1 MAATPT
7 VPAEDQ
13 ILKHL
18 LAYGRVS
25 DQQVSEA
32 RQRFPE
38 IPILKALVDC
48 GFVSAKDVADAVA
61 QVEGSSE
68 FPSKDQILE
77 ALLDLYV
84 VTRDQVEKARS
95 ENPGTHP
102 LDSLLAEGVIR
113 ERDIEMA
120 KAHLHGLQFADLE
133 DPDTTQRVR
142 EFQKLVPDAV
152 ARRHRILPLQQTDH
166 GVQVAIGD
174 PMNFEAF
181 DTVPFL
187 LKTEVEFLY
196 ANPERIES
204 LIEEIYPRQS
214 SFGAAGTEEE
224 KESGTS
230 DDDASIIKL
239 VQEFL
244 EKAQEMRASDI
255 HLEPVEEGFRVR
267 FRIDGELEL
276 FRLLPKMLQ
285 SAVIS
290 RLKIMTETMSIDE
303 KRVPQ
308 DGRIQ
313 CKVRGKDL
321 DLRVSTIPTSQGESI
336 VMRLL
341 DQSTLSITLPDLG
354 FMSDDQEYFRGLIKM
369 ADGIILVTGPTG
381 SGKTTTLY
389 ACLSEINNES
399 RKIITVEDPI
409 EYVMPGVNQVHVKAD
424 IGMTFARALRSI
436 LRQAPNVIMIGE
448 IRDIETA
455 GIAINASLTGHLV
468 LSTLHTNDAP
478 SAIAR
483 LIDIGV
489 KPFLV
494 SSAVRAVMAQ
504 RLCRKLCTCKEPATL
519 TEAEIATL
527 RLDPEQLGSAT
538 FYKPKGCERC
548 RFTGYRGRLGIFEIF
563 KVDDEMRQMI
573 NRMGDGGDR
582 SDQVSTVQLRKRAR
596 EQGMRTLRE
605 DGFQKVFAGLTTF
618 DEVLAVT
625 MGDSE

>member
-1 MAATPT
+1 MS
-7 VPAEDQ
+7 EDDEILQ
-13 ILKHL
+13 ILL
-18 LAYGRVS
+18 DQYLVSQEQVDLAA
-25 DQQVSEA
+25 ENH
-32 RQRFPE
+32 
-38 IPILKALVDC
+38 
-48 GFVSAKDVADAVA
+48 
-61 QVEGSSE
+61 
-68 FPSKDQILE
+68 PSHSKLE
-77 ALLDLYV
+77 ALL
-84 VTRDQVEKARS
+84 
-95 ENPGTHP
+95 
-102 LDSLLAEGVIR
+102 LDGVI
-113 ERDIEMA
+113 EPRDKHKA
-120 KAHLHGLQFADLE
+120 KAAKEGLSFADLTDAATVE
-133 DPDTTQRVR
+133 
-142 EFQKLVPDAV
+142 KLRSLHTEVPGEI

-166 GVQVAIGD
+166 GLQVAIGD
-174 PMNFEAF
+174 ALNFDAF
-181 DTVPFL
+181 DSVPFL
-187 LKTEVEFLY
+187 LKKEVEFLY
-196 ANPERIES
+196 ADPELVERLLAEVFPVKDS
-204 LIEEIYPRQS
+204 LLV
-214 SFGAAGTEEE
+214 AGTEEE

-255 HLEPVEEGFRVR
+255 HLEPVEDGFRVR

-285 SAVIS
+285 SAVVS

-409 EYVMPGVNQVHVKAD
+409 EYVMPGVNQVHVKSD

-448 IRDIETA
+448 IRDLETA

-527 RLDPEQLGSAT
+527 RLDPEQLAAAN
-538 FYKPKGCERC
+538 FFKPKGCERC

-582 SDQVSTVQLRKRAR
+582 SEQVSTVQLRKRAR

>member
-1 MAATPT
+1 MHTD
-7 VPAEDQ
+7 DQ
-13 ILKHL
+13 VLEVL
-18 LAYGRVS
+18 LDQFRVTK
-25 DQQVSEA
+25 QQVSEA
-32 RQRFPE
+32 REQHPGA
-38 IPILKALVDC
+38 PIIDALLETRAVQPR
-48 GFVSAKDVADAVA
+48 DVHEAVA
-61 QVEGSSE
+61 H
-68 FPSKDQILE
+68 F
-77 ALLDLYV
+77 
-84 VTRDQVEKARS
+84 
-95 ENPGTHP
+95 
-102 LDSLLAEGVIR
+102 
-113 ERDIEMA
+113 
-120 KAHLHGLQFADLE
+120 HGLSFADLDE
-133 DPDTTQRVR
+133 ADTVQRVR
-142 EFQKLVPDAV
+142 ELHGLIPGEV

-166 GVQVAIGD
+166 GLQVAIGD

-187 LKTEVEFLY
+187 LKAEVEFLY
-196 ANPERIES
+196 ADPERVDI
-204 LIEEIYPRQS
+204 LLTDIYPRQD
-214 SFGAAGTEEE
+214 GLVAAGTEEE
-224 KESGTS
+224 SEGGAGE
-230 DDDASIIKL
+230 DDAAIIKL
-239 VQEFL
+239 VQDFL

-255 HLEPVEEGFRVR
+255 HLEPLEAGFRVR
-267 FRIDGELEL
+267 FRIDGELEQYK
-276 FRLLPKMLQ
+276 LLPHTLQ
-285 SAVIS
+285 GAIIS

-313 CKVRGKDL
+313 CQVRGKAL

-354 FMSDDQEYFRGLIKM
+354 FMTDDQEYFRGLIKM

-409 EYVMPGVNQVHVKAD
+409 EYVMPGVNQVHVKSD

-448 IRDIETA
+448 IRDLETA

-504 RLCRKLCTCKEPATL
+504 RLCRKLCQCKEAGAL
-519 TEAEIATL
+519 SEAEMIAL
-527 RLDPEQLGSAT
+527 RLDPEQLADAT
-538 FYKPKGCERC
+538 IYKPKGCERC

-563 KVDDEMRQMI
+563 KIDDYMRQMI
-573 NRMGDGGDR
+573 NRMGEGGDR
-582 SDQVSTVQLRKRAR
+582 SEQVSTVQLRRRAR

-618 DEVLAVT
+618 DEVLSVT
-625 MGDSE
+625 MGDSD

>member
-1 MAATPT
+1 VHTD
-7 VPAEDQ
+7 DQ
-13 ILKHL
+13 VLEVL
-18 LAYGRVS
+18 LDQFRVS
-25 DQQVSEA
+25 SEQVDQA
-32 RQRFPE
+32 REEHPGA
-38 IPILKALVDC
+38 PILDALVET
-48 GFVSAKDVADAVA
+48 GA
-61 QVEGSSE
+61 
-68 FPSKDQILE
+68 I
-77 ALLDLYV
+77 
-84 VTRDQVEKARS
+84 TR
-95 ENPGTHP
+95 
-102 LDSLLAEGVIR
+102 
-113 ERDIEMA
+113 RDIQEA
-120 KAHLHGLQFADLE
+120 IAHFHGLTFVDLE
-133 DPDTTQRVR
+133 DPDTTTRIKTLHSHIPG
-142 EFQKLVPDAV
+142 EV
-152 ARRHRILPLQQTDH
+152 ARRHRILPIQPTDH
-166 GVQVAIGD
+166 GLQVAIGD

-187 LKTEVEFLY
+187 LKTEVDFVY
-196 ANPERIES
+196 ADPDLLDALLTEV
-204 LIEEIYPRQS
+204 YPRQAGLIAS
-214 SFGAAGTEEE
+214 GTEEE
-224 KESGTS
+224 KDAGATG
-230 DDDASIIKL
+230 DDAGIIVL
-239 VQEFL
+239 VQDFL

-276 FRLLPKMLQ
+276 YKLLPPTL
-285 SAVIS
+285 SGAVVS

-313 CKVRGKDL
+313 CQVRGKPL

-341 DQSTLSITLPDLG
+341 DQSTLSIKLPDLG
-354 FMSDDQEYFRGLIKM
+354 FMSDDQEYFRGLIKL

-409 EYVMPGVNQVHVKAD
+409 EYVMPGVNQVHVKTD
-424 IGMTFARALRSI
+424 IGMTFARALRAI

-448 IRDIETA
+448 IRDLETA

-504 RLCRKLCTCKEPATL
+504 RLCRKLCTCKEPSQL
-519 TEAEIATL
+519 TEAEMESL
-527 RLDPEQLGSAT
+527 RLDPEQLADAT

-548 RFTGYRGRLGIFEIF
+548 RFTGYRGRVGIFEIF

-573 NRMGDGGDR
+573 NRMGEGEDR
-582 SDQVSTVQLRKRAR
+582 SEQVSTVQLRKRAR

-625 MGDSE
+625 MGDSD

>member
-1 MAATPT
+1 VHT
-7 VPAEDQ
+7 EDQ
-13 ILKHL
+13 VLEILLDQFRVTKEQ
-18 LAYGRVS
+18 VS
-25 DQQVSEA
+25 DA
-32 RQRFPE
+32 REQHPGA
-38 IPILKALVDC
+38 PV
-48 GFVSAKDVADAVA
+48 
-61 QVEGSSE
+61 
-68 FPSKDQILE
+68 LE
-77 ALLDLYV
+77 ALLQDGSV
-84 VTRDQVEKARS
+84 HARDVHEA
-95 ENPGTHP
+95 
-102 LDSLLAEGVIR
+102 V
-113 ERDIEMA
+113 
-120 KAHLHGLQFADLE
+120 AHFHGLTFADLE
-133 DPDTTQRVR
+133 DSEAIQRVR
-142 EFQKLVPDAV
+142 ELQNLIPGEV
-152 ARRHRILPLQQTDH
+152 ARRHHILPLQQTDH
-166 GVQVAIGD
+166 GLQVAIGD

-181 DTVPFL
+181 DTVPVML
-187 LKTEVEFLY
+187 GNIEVEFLY
-196 ANPERIES
+196 ADPERVER
-204 LIEEIYPRQS
+204 LLADIYPRQS
-214 SFGAAGTEEE
+214 TLVAAGTEEE
-224 KESGTS
+224 KDGITG
-230 DDDASIIKL
+230 DDDAAVIQL
-239 VQEFL
+239 VQDFL
-244 EKAQEMRASDI
+244 EKSQAMRASDI
-255 HLEPVEEGFRVR
+255 HLEPVDEGFRIR

-276 FRLLPKMLQ
+276 YKMLP
-285 SAVIS
+285 STLHGAIVS

-313 CKVRGKDL
+313 CQIKGKPL

-354 FMSDDQEYFRGLIKM
+354 FMSDDQEYFRGLIKL

-409 EYVMPGVNQVHVKAD
+409 EYVMPGVNQVHVKSD

-448 IRDIETA
+448 IRDLETA

-504 RLCRKLCTCKEPATL
+504 RLCRKLCTCKEPASL
-519 TEAEIATL
+519 SEAELVSL
-527 RLDPEQLGSAT
+527 RLDPEQLADAT
-538 FYKPKGCERC
+538 IYKPKGCERC

-563 KVDDEMRQMI
+563 KIDDEMRQMI
-573 NRMGDGGDR
+573 NRMGEGEDR
-582 SDQVSTVQLRKRAR
+582 SEQVSTVQLRKRAR

-625 MGDSE
+625 MGDTD

>member
-1 MAATPT
+1 VHTD
-7 VPAEDQ
+7 DQ
-13 ILKHL
+13 VLEVL
-18 LAYGRVS
+18 LDQFRVTR
-25 DQQVSEA
+25 QQVDAARENHPGASVIEA
-32 RQRFPE
+32 LREDGAVQSR
-38 IPILKALVDC
+38 
-48 GFVSAKDVADAVA
+48 DVHEAVA
-61 QVEGSSE
+61 H
-68 FPSKDQILE
+68 F
-77 ALLDLYV
+77 
-84 VTRDQVEKARS
+84 
-95 ENPGTHP
+95 
-102 LDSLLAEGVIR
+102 
-113 ERDIEMA
+113 
-120 KAHLHGLQFADLE
+120 HGLTFADLE
-133 DPDTTQRVR
+133 EDETGRRVR
-142 EFQKLVPDAV
+142 ELRNLVPGEV
-152 ARRHRILPLQQTDH
+152 ARRHRIVPLLQTDH
-166 GVQVAIGD
+166 GLQVAIGD

-187 LKTEVEFLY
+187 LKTEVEFHY
-196 ANPERIES
+196 ADPD
-204 LIEEIYPRQS
+204 LVDALVEEMYPRQD
-214 SFGAAGTEEE
+214 GLLAAGTEEE
-224 KESGTS
+224 AGGTTT
-230 DDDASIIKL
+230 DDDATIIKL
-239 VQEFL
+239 VQDFL

-267 FRIDGELEL
+267 FRIDGELEQYKM
-276 FRLLPKMLQ
+276 LPPTLQ
-285 SAVIS
+285 SAVVS

-313 CKVRGKDL
+313 CQVRGKAL
-321 DLRVSTIPTSQGESI
+321 DLRVSTIPTSQGESV

-341 DQSTLSITLPDLG
+341 DQSTLSIKLPDLG
-354 FMSDDQEYFRGLIKM
+354 FMSDDQEYFRSLIKL

-409 EYVMPGVNQVHVKAD
+409 EYVMPGVNQVHVKTD
-424 IGMTFARALRSI
+424 IGMTFARALRAI

-448 IRDIETA
+448 IRDLETA

-504 RLCRKLCTCKEPATL
+504 RLCRKLCTCKEPASL
-519 TEAEIATL
+519 TEAEVAAL
-527 RLDPEQLGSAT
+527 RLDPEQLADAQ

-625 MGDSE
+625 MGDSD

>member
-1 MAATPT
+1 VHTDEQ
-7 VPAEDQ
+7 VLEVLLDQ
-13 ILKHL
+13 F
-18 LAYGRVS
+18 RVS
-25 DQQVSEA
+25 KEQVSAA
-32 RQRFPE
+32 RENHPGA
-38 IPILKALVDC
+38 PVLDALLED
-48 GFVSAKDVADAVA
+48 GAV
-61 QVEGSSE
+61 Q
-68 FPSKDQILE
+68 SKDIHE
-77 ALLDLYV
+77 AI
-84 VTRDQVEKARS
+84 A
-95 ENPGTHP
+95 GF
-102 LDSLLAEGVIR
+102 
-113 ERDIEMA
+113 
-120 KAHLHGLQFADLE
+120 HGLSFCDLADE
-133 DPDTTQRVR
+133 EIVARVR
-142 EFQKLVPDAV
+142 ELRATVPGEV
-152 ARRHRILPLQQTDH
+152 ARRHRILPLRQTEH
-166 GVQVAIGD
+166 GMQVLIGD

-181 DTVPFL
+181 DTVPFV

-196 ANPERIES
+196 ADPDRVEDLVTE
-204 LIEEIYPRQS
+204 LYPRQE
-214 SFGAAGTEEE
+214 GLVAAGMTAEG
-224 KESGTS
+224 SVTTQ
-230 DDDASIIKL
+230 DDAAVIKL
-239 VQEFL
+239 VQDFL

-255 HLEPVEEGFRVR
+255 HLEPVDEGFRVR
-267 FRIDGELEL
+267 FRIDGELEQYK
-276 FRLLPKMLQ
+276 LLPSTLQ

-313 CKVRGKDL
+313 CQVRGKAL
-321 DLRVSTIPTSQGESI
+321 DLRVSTIPTSQGEAV

-354 FMSDDQEYFRGLIKM
+354 FMSDDQEYFRGLIKL

-389 ACLSEINNES
+389 ACLSEINDES

-409 EYVMPGVNQVHVKAD
+409 EYVMPGVNQVHVKSE

-448 IRDIETA
+448 IRDLETA

-504 RLCRKLCTCKEPATL
+504 RLCRRLCMCKELTTL
-519 TEAEIATL
+519 TEAEMVSL
-527 RLDPEQLGSAT
+527 KLDPEQLADAKI
-538 FYKPKGCERC
+538 YKPKGCERC

-563 KVDDEMRQMI
+563 KIDDEMRQMI
-573 NRMGDGGDR
+573 NRMGDGEDR
-582 SDQVSTVQLRKRAR
+582 SEQVSTVQLRKRAR

-605 DGFQKVFAGLTTF
+605 DGFQKVFAGMTTF

-625 MGDSE
+625 MGDSD

>member
-1 MAATPT
+1 VHTDEQ
-7 VPAEDQ
+7 VLEVLLDQ
-13 ILKHL
+13 F
-18 LAYGRVS
+18 RVS
-25 DQQVSEA
+25 KEQVSAA
-32 RQRFPE
+32 RENHPGA
-38 IPILKALVDC
+38 PVLDALLED
-48 GFVSAKDVADAVA
+48 GAV
-61 QVEGSSE
+61 Q
-68 FPSKDQILE
+68 SKDIHE
-77 ALLDLYV
+77 AI
-84 VTRDQVEKARS
+84 A
-95 ENPGTHP
+95 GF
-102 LDSLLAEGVIR
+102 
-113 ERDIEMA
+113 
-120 KAHLHGLQFADLE
+120 HGLSFCDLADE
-133 DPDTTQRVR
+133 EIVVRVR
-142 EFQKLVPDAV
+142 ELRATVPGEV
-152 ARRHRILPLQQTDH
+152 ARRHRILPLRQTEH
-166 GVQVAIGD
+166 GMQVLIGD

-181 DTVPFL
+181 DTVPFV

-196 ANPERIES
+196 ADPDRVEDLVTE
-204 LIEEIYPRQS
+204 LYPRQE
-214 SFGAAGTEEE
+214 GLVAAGMTAEG
-224 KESGTS
+224 SVTTQ
-230 DDDASIIKL
+230 DDAAVIKL
-239 VQEFL
+239 VQDFL

-255 HLEPVEEGFRVR
+255 HLEPVDEGFRVR
-267 FRIDGELEL
+267 FRIDGELEQYK
-276 FRLLPKMLQ
+276 LLPSTLQ

-313 CKVRGKDL
+313 CQVRGKAL
-321 DLRVSTIPTSQGESI
+321 DLRVSTIPTSQGEAV

-354 FMSDDQEYFRGLIKM
+354 FMSDDQEYFRGLIKL

-389 ACLSEINNES
+389 ACLSEINDES

-409 EYVMPGVNQVHVKAD
+409 EYVMPGVNQVHVKSE

-448 IRDIETA
+448 IRDLETA

-504 RLCRKLCTCKEPATL
+504 RLCRRLCMCKELTTL
-519 TEAEIATL
+519 TEAEMVSL
-527 RLDPEQLGSAT
+527 KLDPEQLADAKI
-538 FYKPKGCERC
+538 YKPKGCERC

-563 KVDDEMRQMI
+563 KIDDEMRQMI
-573 NRMGDGGDR
+573 NRMGDGEDR
-582 SDQVSTVQLRKRAR
+582 SEQVSTVQLRKRAR

-605 DGFQKVFAGLTTF
+605 DGFQKVFAGMTTF

-625 MGDSE
+625 MGDSD

>member
-1 MAATPT
+1 MHTD
-7 VPAEDQ
+7 DQ
-13 ILKHL
+13 VLEVL
-18 LAYGRVS
+18 LDQFRVS
-25 DQQVSEA
+25 SEQVDEA
-32 RQRFPE
+32 RKEHPGA
-38 IPILKALVDC
+38 P
-48 GFVSAKDVADAVA
+48 
-61 QVEGSSE
+61 
-68 FPSKDQILE
+68 ILE
-77 ALLDLYV
+77 AL
-84 VTRDQVEKARS
+84 VETGALKR
-95 ENPGTHP
+95 
-102 LDSLLAEGVIR
+102 
-113 ERDIEMA
+113 RDIHEA
-120 KAHLHGLQFADLE
+120 IAHFHGLTFVDLE
-133 DPDTTQRVR
+133 APDTAARIKALQSSI
-142 EFQKLVPDAV
+142 PGDV
-152 ARRHRILPLQQTDH
+152 ARRHRILPIQPTDH
-166 GVQVAIGD
+166 GLQVAIGD

-187 LKTEVEFLY
+187 LKTEVDFVY
-196 ANPERIES
+196 ADPDLLDALLTEV
-204 LIEEIYPRQS
+204 YPRQT
-214 SFGAAGTEEE
+214 GLVAHGTDEE
-224 KESGTS
+224 KETGATG
-230 DDDASIIKL
+230 DDAGIIVL
-239 VQEFL
+239 VQDFL

-255 HLEPVEEGFRVR
+255 HLEPVEEGFRIR

-276 FRLLPKMLQ
+276 YKLLPPTL
-285 SAVIS
+285 SGAVVS

-303 KRVPQ
+303 KRIPQ

-313 CKVRGKDL
+313 CQVRGKAL
-321 DLRVSTIPTSQGESI
+321 DLRVSTIPTSQGESV

-341 DQSTLSITLPDLG
+341 DQSTLSIKLPDLG
-354 FMSDDQEYFRGLIKM
+354 FMSDDQEYFRGLIKL

-409 EYVMPGVNQVHVKAD
+409 EYVMPGVNQVHVKSD
-424 IGMTFARALRSI
+424 IGMTFARALRAI

-448 IRDIETA
+448 IRDLETA

-504 RLCRKLCTCKEPATL
+504 RLCRKLCTCKEPTQL
-519 TEAEIATL
+519 TVAEMESL
-527 RLDPEQLGSAT
+527 RLDPDQVADAT

-548 RFTGYRGRLGIFEIF
+548 RFTGYRGRIGIFEIF

-573 NRMGDGGDR
+573 NRMGEGEDR
-582 SDQVSTVQLRKRAR
+582 SEQVSTVQLRKRAR

-625 MGDSE
+625 MGDSD

>member
-1 MAATPT
+1 VHTD
-7 VPAEDQ
+7 DQ
-13 ILKHL
+13 VLEVL
-18 LAYGRVS
+18 LDQFRVTR
-25 DQQVSEA
+25 QQVSEA
-32 RQRFPE
+32 REQHPGAPV
-38 IPILKALVDC
+38 IDALLTEGMVQPR
-48 GFVSAKDVADAVA
+48 DVHEAVA
-61 QVEGSSE
+61 H
-68 FPSKDQILE
+68 F
-77 ALLDLYV
+77 
-84 VTRDQVEKARS
+84 
-95 ENPGTHP
+95 
-102 LDSLLAEGVIR
+102 
-113 ERDIEMA
+113 
-120 KAHLHGLQFADLE
+120 HGLTFADLE
-133 DPDTTQRVR
+133 DAATVEQIRAL
-142 EFQKLVPDAV
+142 QKILPGEM
-152 ARRHRILPLQQTDH
+152 ARRHRVLPLQQTDH

-181 DTVPFL
+181 DTVPFM

-196 ANPERIES
+196 ADPERVDA
-204 LIEEIYPRQS
+204 LLAEIYPRQE
-214 SFGAAGTEEE
+214 GLIAAGTEEE
-224 KESGTS
+224 AGGTTGE
-230 DDDASIIKL
+230 DDATIITL
-239 VQEFL
+239 VQDFL

-255 HLEPVEEGFRVR
+255 HLEPVEDGVRVR
-267 FRIDGELEL
+267 FRIDGELEQYK
-276 FRLLPKMLQ
+276 LLPPTLH

-313 CKVRGKDL
+313 CQVRGKPL

-354 FMSDDQEYFRGLIKM
+354 FMTDDQEYFRGLIKM

-389 ACLSEINNES
+389 ACLSEINDES
-399 RKIITVEDPI
+399 RKIITTEDPI
-409 EYVMPGVNQVHVKAD
+409 EYVMPGVNQVHVKSD
-424 IGMTFARALRSI
+424 IGMTFARALRAI

-448 IRDIETA
+448 IRDLETA

-504 RLCRKLCTCKEPATL
+504 RLCRKLCTCKEPAEL
-519 TEAEIATL
+519 TESELTSL
-527 RLDPEQLGSAT
+527 HLDPEQVGEAQ
-538 FYKPKGCERC
+538 FYRPKGCERC

-563 KVDDEMRQMI
+563 KIDDEMRQMI
-573 NRMGDGGDR
+573 NKMGEGEDR
-582 SDQVSTVQLRKRAR
+582 SEQVSTVQLRRRAR

-625 MGDSE
+625 MGDSD

>member
-1 MAATPT
+1 MHTD
-7 VPAEDQ
+7 DQ
-13 ILKHL
+13 VLEVL
-18 LAYGRVS
+18 LDQFRV
-25 DQQVSEA
+25 
-32 RQRFPE
+32 
-38 IPILKALVDC
+38 
-48 GFVSAKDVADAVA
+48 
-61 QVEGSSE
+61 
-68 FPSKDQILE
+68 SKDQVDQARENHPGAPVIE
-77 ALLDLYV
+77 ALLTDGSV
-84 VTRDQVEKARS
+84 QPRDVHEA
-95 ENPGTHP
+95 
-102 LDSLLAEGVIR
+102 V
-113 ERDIEMA
+113 
-120 KAHLHGLQFADLE
+120 AHVLGLSFADLE
-133 DPDTTQRVR
+133 ESGTIQRINDLR
-142 EFQKLVPDAV
+142 TLIPGEV

-166 GVQVAIGD
+166 GLQVAIGD

-187 LKTEVEFLY
+187 LKTEVDFLY
-196 ANPERIES
+196 ADPDRVDT
-204 LIEEIYPRQS
+204 LINDLYPRVE
-214 SFGAAGTEEE
+214 GLVAAGTEEE
-224 KESGTS
+224 KAGATG
-230 DDDASIIKL
+230 DDDAGIILL
-239 VQEFL
+239 VQDFL

-255 HLEPVEEGFRVR
+255 HLEPVDEGFRIR

-276 FRLLPKMLQ
+276 YKMLPPTL
-285 SAVIS
+285 SGAIVS

-313 CKVRGKDL
+313 CQVRGKAL

-354 FMSDDQEYFRGLIKM
+354 FMSDDQEYFRGLIKL

-409 EYVMPGVNQVHVKAD
+409 EYVMPGVNQVHVKTD
-424 IGMTFARALRSI
+424 IGMTFARALRAI

-448 IRDIETA
+448 IRDLETA

-519 TEAEIATL
+519 TEAEMTALHI
-527 RLDPEQLGSAT
+527 DSEQLADAQI
-538 FYKPKGCERC
+538 YKPKGCERC

-573 NRMGDGGDR
+573 NRMGDIEDR
-582 SDQVSTVQLRKRAR
+582 SEQVSTVQLRKRAR

-625 MGDSE
+625 MGDVD

>member
-1 MAATPT
+1 MHTD
-7 VPAEDQ
+7 DQ
-13 ILKHL
+13 VLEVL
-18 LAYGRVS
+18 LDQFRV
-25 DQQVSEA
+25 
-32 RQRFPE
+32 
-38 IPILKALVDC
+38 
-48 GFVSAKDVADAVA
+48 
-61 QVEGSSE
+61 
-68 FPSKDQILE
+68 SKDQ
-77 ALLDLYV
+77 V
-84 VTRDQVEKARS
+84 QQAR
-95 ENPGTHP
+95 ENHP
-102 LDSLLAEGVIR
+102 DTPVLQALLAEQAVQP
-113 ERDIEMA
+113 RDINEA
-120 KAHLHGLQFADLE
+120 IAHFHGLTFADLE
-133 DPDTTQRVR
+133 DDETAARVR
-142 EFQKLVPDAV
+142 QLQELIPGEV
-152 ARRHRILPLQQTDH
+152 ARRHRILPVQRTDH
-166 GVQVAIGD
+166 GIQVAIGD

-181 DTVPFL
+181 DTVPFI

-196 ANPERIES
+196 ADPERVES
-204 LIEEIYPRQS
+204 LLADIYPRQE
-214 SFGAAGTEEE
+214 GLLAAGTEEE
-224 KESGTS
+224 AAGITA
-230 DDDASIIKL
+230 DDDAGIIVL
-239 VQEFL
+239 VQDFL
-244 EKAQEMRASDI
+244 KKAQEMRASDI
-255 HLEPVEEGFRVR
+255 HLEPVDEGSRVR

-276 FRLLPKMLQ
+276 YKMLP
-285 SAVIS
+285 ATLHGAIIS

-313 CKVRGKDL
+313 CQVNGKDL
-321 DLRVSTIPTSQGESI
+321 DLRVSTIPTSQGESV

-341 DQSTLSITLPDLG
+341 DQSNLTIKLPDLG
-354 FMSDDQEYFRGLIKM
+354 FMSDDQEYFRGLIKL

-389 ACLSEINNES
+389 ACLSEINDES

-504 RLCRKLCTCKEPATL
+504 RLCRKLCTCKEPTSL
-519 TEAEIATL
+519 TEAEMIAL
-527 RLDPEQLGSAT
+527 HLDPEQLADAT
-538 FYKPKGCERC
+538 FYQPKGCERC
-548 RFTGYRGRLGIFEIF
+548 RFTGYRGRIGIFEIF

-573 NRMGDGGDR
+573 NRMGDGEDR
-582 SDQVSTVQLRKRAR
+582 SEQVSTVQLRKRAR

-625 MGDSE
+625 MGDTD

>member
-1 MAATPT
+1 MHTD
-7 VPAEDQ
+7 E
-13 ILKHL
+13 
-18 LAYGRVS
+18 
-25 DQQVSEA
+25 
-32 RQRFPE
+32 
-38 IPILKALVDC
+38 
-48 GFVSAKDVADAVA
+48 
-61 QVEGSSE
+61 
-68 FPSKDQILE
+68 QILE
-77 ALLDLYV
+77 VLLDQFR
-84 VTRDQVEKARS
+84 VTKEQVEAAR
-95 ENPGTHP
+95 ENHPG
-102 LDSLLAEGVIR
+102 LSVLQALLAEGAIR
-113 ERDIEMA
+113 NRDIHEA
-120 KAHLHGLQFADLE
+120 IAHLEGLSFCDLE
-133 DPDTTQRVR
+133 DEDTAAGVR
-142 EFQKLVPDAV
+142 QLQGLIPGEV
-152 ARRHRILPLQQTDH
+152 ARRHRILPVQQSDH
-166 GVQVAIGD
+166 GLQVAIGD

-196 ANPERIES
+196 ADPEAVEA
-204 LIEEIYPRQS
+204 LLTELYPRQEGLRAS
-214 SFGAAGTEEE
+214 GAGEEE
-224 KESGTS
+224 DGVTAADEAG
-230 DDDASIIKL
+230 IIKL

-244 EKAQEMRASDI
+244 KKAQEMRASDI
-255 HLEPVEEGFRVR
+255 HLEPVEEGFRIR
-267 FRIDGELEL
+267 FRIDGELEQYGN
-276 FRLLPKMLQ
+276 LLPPSLHG
-285 SAVIS
+285 AVIS

-313 CKVRGKDL
+313 TTVNGKPL

-389 ACLSEINNES
+389 ACLSEINDES
-399 RKIITVEDPI
+399 RKIITAEDPI
-409 EYVMPGVNQVHVKAD
+409 EYVMPGVNQVHVKSD
-424 IGMTFARALRSI
+424 IGMTFARALRAM

-448 IRDIETA
+448 IRDLETA

-504 RLCRKLCTCKEPATL
+504 RLCRKLCTCKVAADI
-519 TEAEIATL
+519 TEDEMAAL
-527 RLDPEQLGSAT
+527 RISPEQLAGAK
-538 FYKPKGCERC
+538 FFKPKGCERC

-573 NRMGDGGDR
+573 NRMGEGEDR
-582 SDQVSTVQLRKRAR
+582 SEQVSTVQLRNRAR

-618 DEVLAVT
+618 DEVLGVT
-625 MGDSE
+625 MGDSD

>member
-1 MAATPT
+1 VHTD
-7 VPAEDQ
+7 DQ
-13 ILKHL
+13 VLEVL
-18 LAYGRVS
+18 LDQFRVTK
-25 DQQVSEA
+25 QQVTDA
-32 RQRFPE
+32 RQQHPGAPV
-38 IPILKALVDC
+38 I
-48 GFVSAKDVADAVA
+48 
-61 QVEGSSE
+61 
-68 FPSKDQILE
+68 E
-77 ALLDLYV
+77 ALLEDGV
-84 VTRDQVEKARS
+84 VQPRDVHEA
-95 ENPGTHP
+95 
-102 LDSLLAEGVIR
+102 V
-113 ERDIEMA
+113 
-120 KAHLHGLQFADLE
+120 AHFHGLTFADLE
-133 DPDTTQRVR
+133 DPGAVQTIRELQRLMPG
-142 EFQKLVPDAV
+142 EV
-152 ARRHRILPLQQTDH
+152 ARRHKVLPLQQTDH
-166 GVQVAIGD
+166 GLQVAIGD

-181 DTVPFL
+181 DTVPFM

-196 ANPERIES
+196 ADPERVEA
-204 LIEEIYPRQS
+204 LVADIYPRTE
-214 SFGAAGTEEE
+214 GLVAAGTDED
-224 KESGTS
+224 KAGGGTE
-230 DDDASIIKL
+230 DDAAIITL
-239 VQEFL
+239 VQDFL

-255 HLEPVEEGFRVR
+255 HLEPVEDGFRVR
-267 FRIDGELEL
+267 FRIDGELEQY
-276 FRLLPKMLQ
+276 KMLPPALH
-285 SAVIS
+285 SAIIS

-303 KRVPQ
+303 KRMPQ

-313 CKVRGKDL
+313 CQVRGKAL
-321 DLRVSTIPTSQGESI
+321 DLRVSTIPTSRGESV

-354 FMSDDQEYFRGLIKM
+354 FMSDDQEYFRGLIKL

-389 ACLSEINNES
+389 ACLSEINDES

-409 EYVMPGVNQVHVKAD
+409 EYVMPGVNQVHVKSE
-424 IGMTFARALRSI
+424 IGMTFARALRAI

-448 IRDIETA
+448 IRDLETA
-455 GIAINASLTGHLV
+455 AIAINASLTGHLV

-519 TEAEIATL
+519 SESEVISL
-527 RLDPEQLGSAT
+527 HVDPEQLADAHL
-538 FYKPKGCERC
+538 YKPKGCERC

-563 KVDDEMRQMI
+563 KVDDEMRHMI
-573 NRMGDGGDR
+573 NRMGDTEDR
-582 SDQVSTVQLRKRAR
+582 SDQVSTVQLRRRAR

-625 MGDSE
+625 MGDDN

>member
-1 MAATPT
+1 MHTDEQ
-7 VPAEDQ
+7 VLEVLLDQ
-13 ILKHL
+13 F
-18 LAYGRVS
+18 RVS
-25 DQQVSEA
+25 KEQVSAA
-32 RQRFPE
+32 RENHPGA
-38 IPILKALVDC
+38 PVLDALLED
-48 GFVSAKDVADAVA
+48 GAV
-61 QVEGSSE
+61 Q
-68 FPSKDQILE
+68 SKDIHE
-77 ALLDLYV
+77 AI
-84 VTRDQVEKARS
+84 A
-95 ENPGTHP
+95 GF
-102 LDSLLAEGVIR
+102 
-113 ERDIEMA
+113 
-120 KAHLHGLQFADLE
+120 HGLSFCDLADE
-133 DPDTTQRVR
+133 EIVVRVR
-142 EFQKLVPDAV
+142 ELRATVPGEV
-152 ARRHRILPLQQTDH
+152 ARRHRILPLRQTEH
-166 GVQVAIGD
+166 GMQVLIGD

-181 DTVPFL
+181 DTVPFV

-196 ANPERIES
+196 ADPDRVEDLVTE
-204 LIEEIYPRQS
+204 LYPRQE
-214 SFGAAGTEEE
+214 GLIAAGKTAEG
-224 KESGTS
+224 SVTTQ
-230 DDDASIIKL
+230 DDAAVIKL
-239 VQEFL
+239 VQDFL

-255 HLEPVEEGFRVR
+255 HLEPVDEGFRVR
-267 FRIDGELEL
+267 FRIDGELEQYK
-276 FRLLPKMLQ
+276 LLPSMLQ

-313 CKVRGKDL
+313 CQVRGKAL
-321 DLRVSTIPTSQGESI
+321 DLRVSTIPTSQGEAV

-354 FMSDDQEYFRGLIKM
+354 FMSDDQEYFRGLIKL

-389 ACLSEINNES
+389 ACLSEINDES

-409 EYVMPGVNQVHVKAD
+409 EYVMPGVNQVHVKSE

-448 IRDIETA
+448 IRDLETA

-504 RLCRKLCTCKEPATL
+504 RLCRRLCMCKELTTL
-519 TEAEIATL
+519 TEAEMVSL
-527 RLDPEQLGSAT
+527 KLDPEQLADAKI
-538 FYKPKGCERC
+538 YKPKGCERC

-563 KVDDEMRQMI
+563 KIDDEMRQMI
-573 NRMGDGGDR
+573 NRMGDGEDR
-582 SDQVSTVQLRKRAR
+582 SEQVSTVQLRKRAR

-605 DGFQKVFAGLTTF
+605 DGFQKVFAGMTTF

-625 MGDSE
+625 MGDSD

>member
-1 MAATPT
+1 VHTD
-7 VPAEDQ
+7 E
-13 ILKHL
+13 
-18 LAYGRVS
+18 
-25 DQQVSEA
+25 
-32 RQRFPE
+32 
-38 IPILKALVDC
+38 
-48 GFVSAKDVADAVA
+48 
-61 QVEGSSE
+61 
-68 FPSKDQILE
+68 QILE
-77 ALLDLYV
+77 VLLDQFR
-84 VTRDQVEKARS
+84 VTKEQVEAAR
-95 ENPGTHP
+95 ENHPGLP
-102 LDSLLAEGVIR
+102 VLQALLAEGAIR
-113 ERDIEMA
+113 NRDIHEA
-120 KAHLHGLQFADLE
+120 IAHLEGLSFCDLE
-133 DPDTTQRVR
+133 DEDTAAGVR
-142 EFQKLVPDAV
+142 QLQGLIPGEV
-152 ARRHRILPLQQTDH
+152 ARRHRILPVQQTDH
-166 GVQVAIGD
+166 GLQVAIGD

-196 ANPERIES
+196 ADPEVVEA
-204 LIEEIYPRQS
+204 LLVDLYPRQEGL
-214 SFGAAGTEEE
+214 GASGAGAEEGGGAVADE
-224 KESGTS
+224 AG
-230 DDDASIIKL
+230 IIKL

-244 EKAQEMRASDI
+244 RKAQEMRASDI
-255 HLEPVEEGFRVR
+255 HLEPVEEGFRIR
-267 FRIDGELEL
+267 FRIDGELEQYGNV
-276 FRLLPKMLQ
+276 LPASLHG
-285 SAVIS
+285 SVIS

-313 CKVRGKDL
+313 TSFNGKSL

-389 ACLSEINNES
+389 ACLSEINDES
-399 RKIITVEDPI
+399 RKIITAEDPI

-424 IGMTFARALRSI
+424 IGMTFARALRAM

-448 IRDIETA
+448 IRDLETA

-504 RLCRKLCTCKEPATL
+504 RLCRKLCTCKEPATI
-519 TEAEIATL
+519 TEDEMAAL
-527 RLDPEQLGSAT
+527 RLDPDQLADAQ
-538 FYKPKGCERC
+538 FFKPKGCERC

-563 KVDDEMRQMI
+563 RVDDEMRQMI
-573 NRMGDGGDR
+573 NRMGDGQDR
-582 SDQVSTVQLRKRAR
+582 SEQVSTVQLRKRAR

-625 MGDSE
+625 MGDTD

>member
-1 MAATPT
+1 MHTD
-7 VPAEDQ
+7 DQ
-13 ILKHL
+13 VLEVL
-18 LAYGRVS
+18 LDQFRVTK
-25 DQQVSEA
+25 QQVHDA
-32 RQRFPE
+32 RENHPGA
-38 IPILKALVDC
+38 PVLDALVED
-48 GFVSAKDVADAVA
+48 GAVQPRDVNEAVA
-61 QVEGSSE
+61 H
-68 FPSKDQILE
+68 F
-77 ALLDLYV
+77 
-84 VTRDQVEKARS
+84 
-95 ENPGTHP
+95 H
-102 LDSLLAEGVIR
+102 SLS
-113 ERDIEMA
+113 
-120 KAHLHGLQFADLE
+120 FADLE
-133 DPDTTQRVR
+133 NKETVQRIH
-142 EFQKLVPDAV
+142 ELEKLIPGEV
-152 ARRHRILPLQQTDH
+152 ARRHRILPLQQSDH
-166 GVQVAIGD
+166 GLQVAIGD

-181 DTVPFL
+181 DTVPLL
-187 LKTEVEFLY
+187 LKMEVEFLY
-196 ANPERIES
+196 ADPERVDT
-204 LIEEIYPRQS
+204 LLADVYPRQA
-214 SFGAAGTEEE
+214 GLVAAGTEEE
-224 KESGTS
+224 GAGVTGE
-230 DDDASIIKL
+230 DDAAVIKL
-239 VQEFL
+239 VQDFL

-255 HLEPVEEGFRVR
+255 HLEPVDDGFRVR
-267 FRIDGELEL
+267 FRIDGELEQYK
-276 FRLLPKMLQ
+276 LLPQTLH
-285 SAVIS
+285 SAIIS

-313 CKVRGKDL
+313 CQVRGKAL

-448 IRDIETA
+448 IRDLETA

-478 SAIAR
+478 SAVAR

-504 RLCRKLCTCKEPATL
+504 RLCRKLCTCKEPAVL
-519 TEAEIATL
+519 TEAEMTSL
-527 RLDPEQLGSAT
+527 RIDSEQLADAQI
-538 FYKPKGCERC
+538 YQPKGCERC

-563 KVDDEMRQMI
+563 KIDDEMRQMI
-573 NRMGDGGDR
+573 NRMGEGEDR
-582 SDQVSTVQLRKRAR
+582 SEQVSTVQLRKRAR

-625 MGDSE
+625 MGDSD

>member
-1 MAATPT
+1 MHTD
-7 VPAEDQ
+7 DQ
-13 ILKHL
+13 
-18 LAYGRVS
+18 V
-25 DQQVSEA
+25 
-32 RQRFPE
+32 
-38 IPILKALVDC
+38 
-48 GFVSAKDVADAVA
+48 
-61 QVEGSSE
+61 
-68 FPSKDQILE
+68 LE
-77 ALLDLYV
+77 VLLDQFQ
-84 VTRDQVEKARS
+84 VTKEQVYDA
-95 ENPGTHP
+95 
-102 LDSLLAEGVIR
+102 R
-113 ERDIEMA
+113 ERHPGRSVLEVLREEGFLQSRDIHGA
-120 KAHLHGLQFADLE
+120 IAHFHGLSFADLAE
-133 DPDTTQRVR
+133 ENVEADVR
-142 EFQKLVPDAV
+142 KHKESIPSEV
-152 ARRHRILPLQQTDH
+152 ARRHRILPLQNTDH
-166 GVQVAIGD
+166 GLQVAIGD
-174 PMNFEAF
+174 PMNFDAF

-196 ANPERIES
+196 ADPELVES
-204 LIEEIYPRQS
+204 LLGEIYPRQEGFIS
-214 SFGAAGTEEE
+214 AGDDKDKPAGEDEAA
-224 KESGTS
+224 
-230 DDDASIIKL
+230 IISL
-239 VQEFL
+239 VQDFL
-244 EKAQEMRASDI
+244 EKSQEMRASDI
-255 HLEPVEEGFRVR
+255 HLEPVDEGFQVR
-267 FRIDGELEL
+267 FRIDGELE
-276 FRLLPKMLQ
+276 RYRMLPKTLH
-285 SAVIS
+285 SAIVS
-290 RLKIMTETMSIDE
+290 RLKILTQTMSIDE

-313 CKVRGKDL
+313 CQVKGKAL

-354 FMSDDQEYFRGLIKM
+354 FMTDDQEYFRGLIKL
-369 ADGIILVTGPTG
+369 ADGIVLVTGPTG

-389 ACLSEINNES
+389 ACLSEINDES
-399 RKIITVEDPI
+399 RKIITAEDPI
-409 EYVMPGVNQVHVKAD
+409 EYVMPGVNQVHVKSE
-424 IGMTFARALRSI
+424 IGMTFARALRAM

-478 SAIAR
+478 GAIAR

-504 RLCRKLCTCKEPATL
+504 RLCRKLCKCKEPTEL
-519 TEAEIATL
+519 TEAELESL
-527 RLDPEQLGSAT
+527 RIDREQLGNAQ

-573 NRMGDGGDR
+573 NRMGEGYDR
-582 SDQVSTVQLRKRAR
+582 SEQVSTVQLRNRAR

-625 MGDSE
+625 MGDSD

>member
-1 MAATPT
+1 MHTDEQ
-7 VPAEDQ
+7 VLEILLDQ
-13 ILKHL
+13 F
-18 LAYGRVS
+18 RVTKA
-25 DQQVSEA
+25 QIHEA
-32 RQRFPE
+32 REAHPDM
-38 IPILKALVDC
+38 P
-48 GFVSAKDVADAVA
+48 
-61 QVEGSSE
+61 
-68 FPSKDQILE
+68 ILE
-77 ALLDLYV
+77 ALLEQGALQ
-84 VTRDQVEKARS
+84 R
-95 ENPGTHP
+95 
-102 LDSLLAEGVIR
+102 
-113 ERDIEMA
+113 RDIHEA
-120 KAHLHGLQFADLE
+120 TASFHGLSFCDLGDE
-133 DPDTTQRVR
+133 DIAAKVR
-142 EFQKLVPDAV
+142 ELRALIPGEI
-152 ARRHRILPLQQTDH
+152 ARRHRVLPMRQTDH
-166 GVQVAIGD
+166 GLQVIIGD

-181 DTVPFL
+181 DTVPFI
-187 LKTEVEFLY
+187 LKSEVEFLY
-196 ANPERIES
+196 ADPDIVEKMVA
-204 LIEEIYPRQS
+204 EIYPREE
-214 SFGAAGTEEE
+214 GLVAAGTGGEEAGPIVE
-224 KESGTS
+224 
-230 DDDASIIKL
+230 DDAAVIKL
-239 VQEFL
+239 VQDFF
-244 EKAQEMRASDI
+244 EKAQEMRSSDI
-255 HLEPVEEGFRVR
+255 HLEPVDEGFRIR
-267 FRIDGELEL
+267 FRIDGELEQYK
-276 FRLLPKMLQ
+276 LLPKTLHG
-285 SAVIS
+285 AVIS
-290 RLKIMTETMSIDE
+290 RLKIMTNTMSIDE

-313 CKVRGKDL
+313 CQVRGRDL
-321 DLRVSTIPTSQGESI
+321 DLRVSTIPTSQGESV

-354 FMSDDQEYFRGLIKM
+354 FMSDDQEYFRGLIKL

-389 ACLSEINNES
+389 ACLQEINDES

-409 EYVMPGVNQVHVKAD
+409 EYVMPGANQVHVKAD

-448 IRDIETA
+448 IRDLETA

-504 RLCRKLCTCKEPATL
+504 RLCRKLCTCKEPATF
-519 TEAEIATL
+519 TEAELAAL
-527 RLDPEQLGSAT
+527 RLDPEQVEEAKL
-538 FYKPKGCERC
+538 YKPKGCERC

-573 NRMGDGGDR
+573 NRMGEGEDR
-582 SDQVSTVQLRKRAR
+582 SEQVSTVQLRRRAR

-625 MGDSE
+625 MGDVD

>member
-1 MAATPT
+1 MHTD
-7 VPAEDQ
+7 DQ
-13 ILKHL
+13 VLEVL
-18 LAYGRVS
+18 LDQFRVTK
-25 DQQVSEA
+25 QQVNDA
-32 RQRFPE
+32 RENHPGA
-38 IPILKALVDC
+38 PVVDALLEDGAVQPR
-48 GFVSAKDVADAVA
+48 DVHEAVA
-61 QVEGSSE
+61 HFHGLSFV
-68 FPSKDQILE
+68 
-77 ALLDLYV
+77 DL
-84 VTRDQVEKARS
+84 
-95 ENPGTHP
+95 ENPDT
-102 LDSLLAEGVIR
+102 LQRIR
-113 ERDIEMA
+113 E
-120 KAHLHGLQFADLE
+120 LE
-133 DPDTTQRVR
+133 KTIPGD
-142 EFQKLVPDAV
+142 V

-166 GVQVAIGD
+166 SLQVAIGD

-181 DTVPFL
+181 DTVPIL

-196 ANPERIES
+196 ADPER
-204 LIEEIYPRQS
+204 LDTLLADIYPRQS
-214 SFGAAGTEEE
+214 GLVAAGTEEE
-224 KESGTS
+224 GAGVTAE
-230 DDDASIIKL
+230 DDAGIIKL

-267 FRIDGELEL
+267 FRIDGELEQYK
-276 FRLLPKMLQ
+276 LLPGTLHG
-285 SAVIS
+285 AVIS

-313 CKVRGKDL
+313 CQVKGKAL
-321 DLRVSTIPTSQGESI
+321 DLRVSTIPTSQGESV

-341 DQSTLSITLPDLG
+341 DQSTLSIKLPDLG

-389 ACLSEINNES
+389 ACLSEINDES
-399 RKIITVEDPI
+399 RKIITAEDPI
-409 EYVMPGVNQVHVKAD
+409 EYVMPGVNQVHVKTD
-424 IGMTFARALRSI
+424 IGMTFARALRAM

-448 IRDIETA
+448 IRDLETA

-478 SAIAR
+478 GAIAR

-504 RLCRKLCTCKEPATL
+504 RLCRKLCTCKEPAAL
-519 TEAEIATL
+519 TEDEVAAL
-527 RLDPEQLGSAT
+527 RLDSEQLAEAT

-573 NRMGDGGDR
+573 NRMGEGEDR
-582 SDQVSTVQLRKRAR
+582 SEQVSTVQLRKRAR

-625 MGDSE
+625 MGDSD

>member
-1 MAATPT
+1 VHTDEQ
-7 VPAEDQ
+7 VLEILLDQ
-13 ILKHL
+13 LRVTEKQ
-18 LAYGRVS
+18 VS
-25 DQQVSEA
+25 DA
-32 RQRFPE
+32 REHHPGE
-38 IPILKALVDC
+38 PILEVLLEEGTVRPR
-48 GFVSAKDVADAVA
+48 DVHEAVA
-61 QVEGSSE
+61 H
-68 FPSKDQILE
+68 F
-77 ALLDLYV
+77 
-84 VTRDQVEKARS
+84 
-95 ENPGTHP
+95 
-102 LDSLLAEGVIR
+102 
-113 ERDIEMA
+113 
-120 KAHLHGLQFADLE
+120 HGLTFADLE
-133 DPDTTQRVR
+133 EPDTVQHVR
-142 EFQKLVPDAV
+142 ELHALLPGEV

-166 GVQVAIGD
+166 GLQVAIGD

-181 DTVPFL
+181 DTVPVL
-187 LKTEVEFLY
+187 LGTEVEFLY
-196 ANPERIES
+196 ADPERVDT
-204 LIEEIYPRQS
+204 LLADIYPRQS
-214 SFGAAGTEEE
+214 SLVAAGTEEE
-224 KESGTS
+224 EESITGE
-230 DDDASIIKL
+230 DDAAVIQL
-239 VQEFL
+239 VQDFL
-244 EKAQEMRASDI
+244 EKSQSMRASDI
-255 HLEPVEEGFRVR
+255 HLEPVHDGFRVR
-267 FRIDGELEL
+267 FRVDGELEQY
-276 FRLLPKMLQ
+276 KMLPL
-285 SAVIS
+285 SLHGAIVS

-313 CKVRGKDL
+313 CLIKDKPL
-321 DLRVSTIPTSQGESI
+321 DLLVSTIPTSQGESI

-409 EYVMPGVNQVHVKAD
+409 EYVMPGVNQVHVKSE

-448 IRDIETA
+448 IRDLETA

-504 RLCRKLCTCKEPATL
+504 RLCRKLCTCKEPTNL
-519 TEAEIATL
+519 SEAEMTAL
-527 RLDPEQLGSAT
+527 RLDPEQLADAT
-538 FYKPKGCERC
+538 IYKPKGCDRC

-563 KVDDEMRQMI
+563 KVDDEMRGMI
-573 NRMGDGGDR
+573 NHMGEGEDR
-582 SDQVSTVQLRKRAR
+582 SEQVSTVQLRKRAR

-625 MGDSE
+625 MGDSD

>member
-1 MAATPT
+1 MHT
-7 VPAEDQ
+7 EDQ
-13 ILKHL
+13 VLEVL
-18 LAYGRVS
+18 LDHVRVS
-25 DQQVSEA
+25 HEQIAAA
-32 RQRFPE
+32 RENHPGA
-38 IPILKALVDC
+38 PVLDALVED
-48 GFVSAKDVADAVA
+48 GALQPRDVH
-61 QVEGSSE
+61 
-68 FPSKDQILE
+68 E
-77 ALLDLYV
+77 AI
-84 VTRDQVEKARS
+84 AFF
-95 ENPGTHP
+95 
-102 LDSLLAEGVIR
+102 
-113 ERDIEMA
+113 
-120 KAHLHGLQFADLE
+120 HGLTFADLDDE
-133 DPDTTQRVR
+133 ETVGRIR
-142 EFQKLVPDAV
+142 ELRNLIPGDV
-152 ARRHRILPLQQTDH
+152 ARRHHILPLQQSDH
-166 GVQVAIGD
+166 GLQVAIGD

-181 DTVPFL
+181 DTIPFL
-187 LKTEVEFLY
+187 LKTEIEFLY
-196 ANPERIES
+196 ANPDRVEA
-204 LIEEIYPRQS
+204 LIASIYPRKE
-214 SFGAAGTEEE
+214 GLVAAGTDEEA
-224 KESGTS
+224 KGAPQ
-230 DDDASIIKL
+230 DDAAIITL
-239 VQEFL
+239 VQDFL
-244 EKAQEMRASDI
+244 ERSQEMRASDI
-255 HLEPVEEGFRVR
+255 HLEPVDEGFRIR

-276 FRLLPKMLQ
+276 YKILPPSLQ

-313 CKVRGKDL
+313 CQVHGKAL
-321 DLRVSTIPTSQGESI
+321 DLRVSTVPTSQGESI

-354 FMSDDQEYFRGLIKM
+354 FMSDDQEYFRGLIKL

-389 ACLSEINNES
+389 ACLSEINDET

-409 EYVMPGVNQVHVKAD
+409 EYVMPGVNQVHVKSD
-424 IGMTFARALRSI
+424 IGMTFARALRSM

-448 IRDIETA
+448 IRDLETA

-504 RLCRKLCTCKEPATL
+504 RLCRKLCTCKEPAVL
-519 TEAEIATL
+519 TEAEMISL
-527 RLDPEQLGSAT
+527 HIDSEQLSDAKI
-538 FYKPKGCERC
+538 FKPKGCERC

-573 NRMGDGGDR
+573 NRMGETEDR
-582 SDQVSTVQLRKRAR
+582 SEQVSTVQLRRRAR

-625 MGDSE
+625 MGDTD

>member
-1 MAATPT
+1 MS
-7 VPAEDQ
+7 EDDEILQ
-13 ILKHL
+13 ILL
-18 LAYGRVS
+18 DQYLVSQEQVDLAAENHPGH
-25 DQQVSEA
+25 
-32 RQRFPE
+32 
-38 IPILKALVDC
+38 
-48 GFVSAKDVADAVA
+48 
-61 QVEGSSE
+61 
-68 FPSKDQILE
+68 SKLE
-77 ALLDLYV
+77 ALL
-84 VTRDQVEKARS
+84 
-95 ENPGTHP
+95 
-102 LDSLLAEGVIR
+102 LDGVI
-113 ERDIEMA
+113 EPRDKHKA
-120 KAHLHGLQFADLE
+120 KAAKEGLSFADLTDAATVE
-133 DPDTTQRVR
+133 
-142 EFQKLVPDAV
+142 KLRSLHTEVPGEI

-166 GVQVAIGD
+166 GLQVAIGD
-174 PMNFEAF
+174 ALNFDAF
-181 DTVPFL
+181 DSVPFL
-187 LKTEVEFLY
+187 LKKEVEFLY
-196 ANPERIES
+196 ADPELVDRLLAEVFPVKDS
-204 LIEEIYPRQS
+204 LLV
-214 SFGAAGTEEE
+214 AGTEEE

-255 HLEPVEEGFRVR
+255 HLEPVEDGFRVR

-285 SAVIS
+285 SAVVS

-409 EYVMPGVNQVHVKAD
+409 EYVMPGVNQVHVKSD

-448 IRDIETA
+448 IRDLETA

-527 RLDPEQLGSAT
+527 RLDPEQLAAAN
-538 FYKPKGCERC
+538 FFKPKGCERC

-582 SDQVSTVQLRKRAR
+582 SEQVSTVQLRKRAR

>member
-1 MAATPT
+1 MS
-7 VPAEDQ
+7 EDDEILQ
-13 ILKHL
+13 ILL
-18 LAYGRVS
+18 
-25 DQQVSEA
+25 DQYLVTQEQVDQAAENHPD
-32 RQRFPE
+32 R
-38 IPILKALVDC
+38 
-48 GFVSAKDVADAVA
+48 
-61 QVEGSSE
+61 
-68 FPSKDQILE
+68 SKLE
-77 ALLDLYV
+77 ALM
-84 VTRDQVEKARS
+84 REGIIQSCEKHKAI
-95 ENPGTHP
+95 
-102 LDSLLAEGVIR
+102 AAKEG
-113 ERDIEMA
+113 
-120 KAHLHGLQFADLE
+120 LSFADLS
-133 DPDTTQRVR
+133 DSDTIGRIRSLQGDIPG
-142 EFQKLVPDAV
+142 EL
-152 ARRHRILPLQQTDH
+152 ARRHRILPFQQTDH
-166 GVQVAIGD
+166 GLQVVIGD
-174 PMNFEAF
+174 ALNFDAF
-181 DTVPFL
+181 DSVPFL

-196 ANPERIES
+196 GDPQLLEALLSE
-204 LIEEIYPRQS
+204 LYPQQS

-448 IRDIETA
+448 IRDLETA

-519 TEAEIATL
+519 TEDEIATL

-582 SDQVSTVQLRKRAR
+582 SEQVSTVQLRKRAR

>member
-1 MAATPT
+1 MHTD
-7 VPAEDQ
+7 DQ
-13 ILKHL
+13 VLEVL
-18 LAYGRVS
+18 LDQFRVTK
-25 DQQVSEA
+25 QQVSDA
-32 RQRFPE
+32 RENHPGA
-38 IPILKALVDC
+38 PIVDALLEDGAVQPR
-48 GFVSAKDVADAVA
+48 DVHEAVA
-61 QVEGSSE
+61 HFHGLSFV
-68 FPSKDQILE
+68 
-77 ALLDLYV
+77 DL
-84 VTRDQVEKARS
+84 
-95 ENPGTHP
+95 ENP
-102 LDSLLAEGVIR
+102 
-113 ERDIEMA
+113 
-120 KAHLHGLQFADLE
+120 
-133 DPDTTQRVR
+133 DTLQRVR
-142 EFQKLVPDAV
+142 DLQKLIPGDV

-166 GVQVAIGD
+166 GLQVAIGD

-181 DTVPFL
+181 DTVPIL

-196 ANPERIES
+196 ADPDRLDGLLTEF
-204 LIEEIYPRQS
+204 YPRQT
-214 SFGAAGTEEE
+214 GLVAAGTEEE
-224 KESGTS
+224 AAGATAE
-230 DDDASIIKL
+230 DDAGIIKL

-244 EKAQEMRASDI
+244 EEAQAMRASDI
-255 HLEPVEEGFRVR
+255 HLEPTEEGFRIR

-276 FRLLPKMLQ
+276 YKMLPQ
-285 SAVIS
+285 TLHGAIIS

-313 CKVRGKDL
+313 CQVKGKAL
-321 DLRVSTIPTSQGESI
+321 DLRVSTIPTSQGESV

-341 DQSTLSITLPDLG
+341 DQTTLSITLPDLG

-369 ADGIILVTGPTG
+369 ADGIVLVTGPTG

-389 ACLSEINNES
+389 ACLSEINDES
-399 RKIITVEDPI
+399 RKIITAEDPI
-409 EYVMPGVNQVHVKAD
+409 EYVMPGVNQVHVKTD
-424 IGMTFARALRSI
+424 IGMSFARALRAM

-448 IRDIETA
+448 IRDLETA
-455 GIAINASLTGHLV
+455 GIAVNASLTGHLV

-504 RLCRKLCTCKEPATL
+504 RLCRKLCASCKQPASL
-519 TEAEIATL
+519 TEAEMTAL
-527 RLDPEQLGSAT
+527 RVDPEQLADAQI
-538 FYKPKGCERC
+538 YKPKGCERC
-548 RFTGYRGRLGIFEIF
+548 RGTGYRGRLGIFEIF

-573 NRMGDGGDR
+573 NRMGDGEDR
-582 SDQVSTVQLRKRAR
+582 SEQVSTVQLRKRAR

-625 MGDSE
+625 MGDSD

>member
-1 MAATPT
+1 MHTD
-7 VPAEDQ
+7 DQ
-13 ILKHL
+13 VLEVL
-18 LAYGRVS
+18 LDQFRVTK
-25 DQQVSEA
+25 QQVSEA
-32 RQRFPE
+32 REQHPGA
-38 IPILKALVDC
+38 PIIDALLETRAVQPR
-48 GFVSAKDVADAVA
+48 DVHEAVA
-61 QVEGSSE
+61 HFHGLS
-68 FPSKDQILE
+68 FADLDE
-77 ALLDLYV
+77 ADTV
-84 VTRDQVEKARS
+84 QR
-95 ENPGTHP
+95 
-102 LDSLLAEGVIR
+102 IR
-113 ERDIEMA
+113 E
-120 KAHLHGLQFADLE
+120 LHGLIPGE
-133 DPDTTQRVR
+133 
-142 EFQKLVPDAV
+142 V

-166 GVQVAIGD
+166 GLQVAIGD

-187 LKTEVEFLY
+187 LKAEVEFLY
-196 ANPERIES
+196 ADPERVDI
-204 LIEEIYPRQS
+204 LLTDIYPRQD
-214 SFGAAGTEEE
+214 GLVAAGTEEE
-224 KESGTS
+224 SEGGAGE
-230 DDDASIIKL
+230 DDAAIIKL
-239 VQEFL
+239 VQDFL

-255 HLEPVEEGFRVR
+255 HLEPLEAGFRVR
-267 FRIDGELEL
+267 FRIDGELEQYK
-276 FRLLPKMLQ
+276 LLPHTLQ
-285 SAVIS
+285 GAIIS

-313 CKVRGKDL
+313 CQVRGKAL

-354 FMSDDQEYFRGLIKM
+354 FMTDDQEYFRGLIKM

-409 EYVMPGVNQVHVKAD
+409 EYVMPGVNQVHVKSD

-448 IRDIETA
+448 IRDLETA

-504 RLCRKLCTCKEPATL
+504 RLCRKLCQCKEAGAL
-519 TEAEIATL
+519 SEAEMVAL
-527 RLDPEQLGSAT
+527 RLDPEQLADAT
-538 FYKPKGCERC
+538 IYKPKGCERC

-563 KVDDEMRQMI
+563 KIDDDMRQMI

-582 SDQVSTVQLRKRAR
+582 SEQVSTVQLRNRAR

-618 DEVLAVT
+618 DEVLSVT
-625 MGDSE
+625 MGDSD

>member
-1 MAATPT
+1 MHT
-7 VPAEDQ
+7 EDQ
-13 ILKHL
+13 VLEVL
-18 LAYGRVS
+18 LDQFRVTK
-25 DQQVSEA
+25 QQ
-32 RQRFPE
+32 
-38 IPILKALVDC
+38 
-48 GFVSAKDVADAVA
+48 VADAKENHPGAPVL
-61 QVEGSSE
+61 
-68 FPSKDQILE
+68 D
-77 ALLDLYV
+77 ALLEDGAV
-84 VTRDQVEKARS
+84 Q
-95 ENPGTHP
+95 P
-102 LDSLLAEGVIR
+102 
-113 ERDIEMA
+113 RDIHEA
-120 KAHLHGLQFADLE
+120 VAHFHGLTFADLSDE
-133 DPDTTQRVR
+133 AAVDRIR
-142 EFQKLVPDAV
+142 ELRDKIPGEV
-152 ARRHRILPLQQTDH
+152 ARRHRILPLQQHEH
-166 GVQVAIGD
+166 GLQVAIGD

-187 LKTEVEFLY
+187 LKSEVEFLY
-196 ANPERIES
+196 ADPARVED
-204 LIEEIYPRQS
+204 LIADIYPRPTTLL
-214 SFGAAGTEEE
+214 AAGEEAE
-224 KESGTS
+224 AAAATPE
-230 DDDASIIKL
+230 DEAAIVKL
-239 VQEFL
+239 VQDFL

-255 HLEPVEEGFRVR
+255 HLEPVTEGFRVR

-276 FRLLPKMLQ
+276 YKMLPHALQ
-285 SAVIS
+285 GAIVS

-313 CKVRGKDL
+313 CQIRGKAL

-354 FMSDDQEYFRGLIKM
+354 FMSDDQEYFRGLIKL

-389 ACLSEINNES
+389 ACLQEINDES

-409 EYVMPGVNQVHVKAD
+409 EYVMPGVNQVHVKSD

-448 IRDIETA
+448 IRDLETA

-478 SAIAR
+478 GAIAR

-504 RLCRKLCTCKEPATL
+504 RLCRRLCGCKEPTTL
-519 TEAEIATL
+519 TEAEMVTL
-527 RLDPEQLGSAT
+527 HLDPEQLADAKL
-538 FYKPKGCERC
+538 YKPKGCERC

-573 NRMGDGGDR
+573 NRMGEGEDR
-582 SDQVSTVQLRKRAR
+582 SEQVSTVQLRRRAR

-605 DGFQKVFAGLTTF
+605 DGFQKVFAGMTTF

-625 MGDSE
+625 MGDAD

>member
-1 MAATPT
+1 VHTT
-7 VPAEDQ
+7 DDQ
-13 ILKHL
+13 VLEILL
-18 LAYGRVS
+18 DQFRVTK
-25 DQQVSEA
+25 QQVTDA
-32 RQRFPE
+32 REQHPGA
-38 IPILKALVDC
+38 PVLDALLEDGAVQPR
-48 GFVSAKDVADAVA
+48 DVHEAVA
-61 QVEGSSE
+61 H
-68 FPSKDQILE
+68 F
-77 ALLDLYV
+77 
-84 VTRDQVEKARS
+84 
-95 ENPGTHP
+95 
-102 LDSLLAEGVIR
+102 
-113 ERDIEMA
+113 
-120 KAHLHGLQFADLE
+120 HGLTFADLE
-133 DPDTTQRVR
+133 ESGTVQRVHDLS
-142 EFQKLVPDAV
+142 KLIPGEV
-152 ARRHRILPLQQTDH
+152 ARRHRILPVQQTDH
-166 GVQVAIGD
+166 GLQVAIGD

-187 LKTEVEFLY
+187 LKTEVDFLY
-196 ANPERIES
+196 ADPDRVDS
-204 LIEEIYPRQS
+204 LLTELYPRQE
-214 SFGAAGTEEE
+214 GLVAAGTDEE
-224 KESGTS
+224 KAGVTR
-230 DDDASIIKL
+230 DDDAGIIVL
-239 VQEFL
+239 VQDFL
-244 EKAQEMRASDI
+244 EKSQEMRASDI
-255 HLEPVEEGFRVR
+255 HLEPVEEGFRIR

-276 FRLLPKMLQ
+276 YKLLPQTLA
-285 SAVIS
+285 SAVVS

-313 CKVRGKDL
+313 CQIRGKSL
-321 DLRVSTIPTSQGESI
+321 DLRVSTVPTSQGESI

-389 ACLSEINNES
+389 ACLSEINDES

-409 EYVMPGVNQVHVKAD
+409 EYVMPGVNQVHVKSD
-424 IGMTFARALRSI
+424 IGMTFARALRAM

-448 IRDIETA
+448 IRDLETA

-483 LIDIGV
+483 LVDIGV

-504 RLCRKLCTCKEPATL
+504 RLCRKLCTCKEPAQL
-519 TEAEIATL
+519 TEAELATL
-527 RLDPEQLGSAT
+527 HIDPEQLADASI
-538 FYKPKGCERC
+538 YKPKGCERC

-563 KVDDEMRQMI
+563 KIDDEMRQMI
-573 NRMGDGGDR
+573 NRMGDGEDR
-582 SDQVSTVQLRKRAR
+582 SEQVSTVQLRKRAR

-625 MGDSE
+625 MGDSD

>member
-1 MAATPT
+1 MHTDEQVLEVLLDQFRVTKEQVAA
-7 VPAEDQ
+7 
-13 ILKHL
+13 
-18 LAYGRVS
+18 
-25 DQQVSEA
+25 A
-32 RQRFPE
+32 RE
-38 IPILKALVDC
+38 NH
-48 GFVSAKDVADAVA
+48 
-61 QVEGSSE
+61 
-68 FPSKDQILE
+68 PSMPVLE
-77 ALLDLYV
+77 ALLVD
-84 VTRDQVEKARS
+84 
-95 ENPGTHP
+95 GT
-102 LDSLLAEGVIR
+102 IR
-113 ERDIEMA
+113 NRDIHEA
-120 KAHLHGLQFADLE
+120 IAYLEGLSFCDLE
-133 DPDTTQRVR
+133 DEDIVARVR
-142 EFQKLVPDAV
+142 EARGAISGEV
-152 ARRHRILPLQQTDH
+152 ARRHRILPVRQTEH
-166 GVQVAIGD
+166 GMQVAIGD

-181 DTVPFL
+181 DTVPFV
-187 LKTEVEFLY
+187 LKTMVEFFY
-196 ANPERIES
+196 ADPDRVELMVGE
-204 LIEEIYPRQS
+204 LYPRQE
-214 SFGAAGTEEE
+214 GLVAAGLETEAEVTAE
-224 KESGTS
+224 
-230 DDDASIIKL
+230 DDAAVIKL
-239 VQEFL
+239 VQDFL

-255 HLEPVEEGFRVR
+255 HLEPVDDGFRIR
-267 FRIDGELEL
+267 FRIDGELEQYKQ
-276 FRLLPKMLQ
+276 LPKTLQ
-285 SAVIS
+285 GAVVS

-303 KRVPQ
+303 KRMPQ

-313 CKVRGKDL
+313 CQVRGKDL

-354 FMSDDQEYFRGLIKM
+354 FMSDDQEYFRSLIKL

-389 ACLSEINNES
+389 ACLSEINDES

-409 EYVMPGVNQVHVKAD
+409 EYVMPGVNQVHVKSD

-504 RLCRKLCTCKEPATL
+504 RLCRKLCACKELATL
-519 TEAEIATL
+519 TEAEMISL
-527 RLDPEQLGSAT
+527 HLDPDQLADAKI
-538 FYKPKGCERC
+538 YKPKGCERC

-563 KVDDEMRQMI
+563 KIDDEMRQMI
-573 NRMGDGGDR
+573 NRMGDGEDR
-582 SDQVSTVQLRKRAR
+582 SEQVSTVQLRKRAR

-625 MGDSE
+625 MGDND

>member
-1 MAATPT
+1 MHTD
-7 VPAEDQ
+7 DQ
-13 ILKHL
+13 VLEVL
-18 LAYGRVS
+18 LDQFRVTR
-25 DQQVSEA
+25 QQVDAARENHPGASVIEA
-32 RQRFPE
+32 LREDGAVQSR
-38 IPILKALVDC
+38 
-48 GFVSAKDVADAVA
+48 DVHEAVA
-61 QVEGSSE
+61 H
-68 FPSKDQILE
+68 F
-77 ALLDLYV
+77 
-84 VTRDQVEKARS
+84 
-95 ENPGTHP
+95 
-102 LDSLLAEGVIR
+102 
-113 ERDIEMA
+113 
-120 KAHLHGLQFADLE
+120 HGLTFADLE
-133 DPDTTQRVR
+133 EDETGRRVR
-142 EFQKLVPDAV
+142 ELRNLVPGEV
-152 ARRHRILPLQQTDH
+152 ARRHRIVPLLQTDH
-166 GVQVAIGD
+166 GLQVAIGD

-187 LKTEVEFLY
+187 LKTEVEFHY
-196 ANPERIES
+196 ADPD
-204 LIEEIYPRQS
+204 LVDALVEEMYPRQD
-214 SFGAAGTEEE
+214 GLLAAGTEEE
-224 KESGTS
+224 AGGTTT
-230 DDDASIIKL
+230 DDDATIIKL
-239 VQEFL
+239 VQDFL

-267 FRIDGELEL
+267 FRIDGELEQYKM
-276 FRLLPKMLQ
+276 LPPTLQ
-285 SAVIS
+285 SAVVS

-313 CKVRGKDL
+313 CQVRGKAL
-321 DLRVSTIPTSQGESI
+321 DLRVSTIPTSQGESV

-341 DQSTLSITLPDLG
+341 DQSTLSIKLPDLG
-354 FMSDDQEYFRGLIKM
+354 FMSDDQEYFRSLIKL

-409 EYVMPGVNQVHVKAD
+409 EYVMPGVNQVHVKTD
-424 IGMTFARALRSI
+424 IGMTFARALRAI

-448 IRDIETA
+448 IRDLETA

-504 RLCRKLCTCKEPATL
+504 RLCRKLCTCKEPASL
-519 TEAEIATL
+519 TEAEVAAL
-527 RLDPEQLGSAT
+527 RLDPEQLADAQ

-625 MGDSE
+625 MGDSD

>member
-1 MAATPT
+1 VHTD
-7 VPAEDQ
+7 DQ
-13 ILKHL
+13 
-18 LAYGRVS
+18 V
-25 DQQVSEA
+25 
-32 RQRFPE
+32 
-38 IPILKALVDC
+38 
-48 GFVSAKDVADAVA
+48 
-61 QVEGSSE
+61 
-68 FPSKDQILE
+68 LE
-77 ALLDLYV
+77 VLLDQFR
-84 VTRDQVEKARS
+84 VTSKQVDETR
-95 ENPGTHP
+95 ERHPGAP
-102 LDSLLAEGVIR
+102 VLESLLEDGAVQR
-113 ERDIEMA
+113 RDLDEA
-120 KAHLHGLQFADLE
+120 VAHLHGLTFADLA
-133 DPDTTQRVR
+133 DPGVVEKIRS
-142 EFQKLVPDAV
+142 LHDAIPGEV

-166 GVQVAIGD
+166 GLQVAIGD

-187 LKTEVEFLY
+187 LKSEIEFLY
-196 ANPERIES
+196 ADPERLEA
-204 LIEEIYPRQS
+204 LLADVYPRQE
-214 SFGAAGTEEE
+214 GLIAAGTGDGADGRPAE
-224 KESGTS
+224 
-230 DDDASIIKL
+230 DDAAIIQL
-239 VQEFL
+239 VQDFL
-244 EKAQEMRASDI
+244 TKAQESRASDI
-255 HLEPVEEGFRVR
+255 HLEPVDDGFRIR

-276 FRLLPKMLQ
+276 YKMLPPTLHG
-285 SAVIS
+285 AIVS

-313 CKVRGKDL
+313 CQVKGKDL
-321 DLRVSTIPTSQGESI
+321 DLRVSTIPTSQGESV

-354 FMSDDQEYFRGLIKM
+354 FMSDDQEYFRGLIKL

-389 ACLSEINNES
+389 ACLSEINDET

-448 IRDIETA
+448 IRDLETA

-504 RLCRKLCTCKEPATL
+504 RLCRKLCTCKEPAVL
-519 TEAEIATL
+519 SEAEMTALHI
-527 RLDPEQLGSAT
+527 DPEQLADAQI
-538 FYKPKGCERC
+538 FQPKGCERC

-563 KVDDEMRQMI
+563 RVDDEMRQMI
-573 NRMGDGGDR
+573 NRMGDTADR
-582 SDQVSTVQLRKRAR
+582 SEQVSTVQLRKRAR

-625 MGDSE
+625 MGDVD

>member
-1 MAATPT
+1 MHTDEQ
-7 VPAEDQ
+7 VLEVLLDQ
-13 ILKHL
+13 F
-18 LAYGRVS
+18 RVS
-25 DQQVSEA
+25 KEQVSAA
-32 RQRFPE
+32 RENHPGA
-38 IPILKALVDC
+38 PVLDALLED
-48 GFVSAKDVADAVA
+48 GAV
-61 QVEGSSE
+61 Q
-68 FPSKDQILE
+68 SKDIHE
-77 ALLDLYV
+77 AI
-84 VTRDQVEKARS
+84 A
-95 ENPGTHP
+95 GF
-102 LDSLLAEGVIR
+102 
-113 ERDIEMA
+113 
-120 KAHLHGLQFADLE
+120 HGLSFCDLADE
-133 DPDTTQRVR
+133 EIVVRVR
-142 EFQKLVPDAV
+142 ELRATVPGEV
-152 ARRHRILPLQQTDH
+152 ARRHRILPLRQTEH
-166 GVQVAIGD
+166 GMQVLIGD

-181 DTVPFL
+181 DTVPFV

-196 ANPERIES
+196 ADPDRVEDLVSE
-204 LIEEIYPRQS
+204 LYPRQE
-214 SFGAAGTEEE
+214 GLVAAGMTAEG
-224 KESGTS
+224 SVTTQ
-230 DDDASIIKL
+230 DDAAVIKL
-239 VQEFL
+239 VQDFL

-255 HLEPVEEGFRVR
+255 HLEPVDEGFRVR
-267 FRIDGELEL
+267 FRIDGELEQYK
-276 FRLLPKMLQ
+276 LLPSTLQ

-313 CKVRGKDL
+313 CQVRGKAL
-321 DLRVSTIPTSQGESI
+321 DLRVSTIPTSQGEAV

-354 FMSDDQEYFRGLIKM
+354 FMSDDQEYFRGLIKL

-389 ACLSEINNES
+389 ACLSEINDES

-409 EYVMPGVNQVHVKAD
+409 EYVMPGVNQVHVKSE

-448 IRDIETA
+448 IRDLETA

-504 RLCRKLCTCKEPATL
+504 RLCRRLCMCKELTTL
-519 TEAEIATL
+519 TEAEMVSL
-527 RLDPEQLGSAT
+527 KLDPEQLADAKI
-538 FYKPKGCERC
+538 YKPKGCERC

-563 KVDDEMRQMI
+563 KIDDEMRQMI
-573 NRMGDGGDR
+573 NRMGDGEDR
-582 SDQVSTVQLRKRAR
+582 SEQVSTVQLRKRAR

-605 DGFQKVFAGLTTF
+605 DGFQKVFAGMTTF

-625 MGDSE
+625 MGDSD

>member
-1 MAATPT
+1 MHTD
-7 VPAEDQ
+7 DQ
-13 ILKHL
+13 VLEVL
-18 LAYGRVS
+18 LDQFRVTK
-25 DQQVSEA
+25 QQVTEA
-32 RQRFPE
+32 RENHPGT
-38 IPILKALVDC
+38 PV
-48 GFVSAKDVADAVA
+48 
-61 QVEGSSE
+61 
-68 FPSKDQILE
+68 LE
-77 ALLDLYV
+77 ALIEDGAA
-84 VTRDQVEKARS
+84 Q
-95 ENPGTHP
+95 P
-102 LDSLLAEGVIR
+102 
-113 ERDIEMA
+113 RDIHEA
-120 KAHLHGLQFADLE
+120 VAHFHGLTFADLADE
-133 DPDTTQRVR
+133 VIVTKIKELRALIPG
-142 EFQKLVPDAV
+142 EV
-152 ARRHRILPLQQTDH
+152 ARRHRILPLQQSDH
-166 GVQVAIGD
+166 GLQVAIGD

-196 ANPERIES
+196 ADPEQLEQ
-204 LIEEIYPRQS
+204 LLAEIYPRQE
-214 SFGAAGTEEE
+214 GMLVAGTEEE
-224 KESGTS
+224 KAAGATGEE
-230 DDDASIIKL
+230 DAAIVSL
-239 VQEFL
+239 VQDFL
-244 EKAQEMRASDI
+244 EKAQAMRASDI
-255 HLEPVEEGFRVR
+255 HLEPVQEGFRIR

-276 FRLLPKMLQ
+276 YKMLPETLQ
-285 SAVIS
+285 GAIIS

-303 KRVPQ
+303 KRLPQ

-313 CKVRGKDL
+313 CQIKGKAL

-354 FMSDDQEYFRGLIKM
+354 FMSDDQEYFRSLIKL

-389 ACLSEINNES
+389 ACLSEINDES

-409 EYVMPGVNQVHVKAD
+409 EYVLPGANQVHVKAD

-448 IRDIETA
+448 IRDLETA

-504 RLCRKLCTCKEPATL
+504 RLCRRLCSCKEPGTL
-519 TEAEIATL
+519 TEAEIGSLHIDTTQLAEATI
-527 RLDPEQLGSAT
+527 
-538 FYKPKGCERC
+538 YKPKGCERC

-563 KVDDEMRQMI
+563 KIDDEMRQMI
-573 NRMGDGGDR
+573 NRMGEIEDR
-582 SDQVSTVQLRKRAR
+582 SQQVSTVQLRRRAR

-605 DGFQKVFAGLTTF
+605 DGFQKVFAGMTTF

-625 MGDSE
+625 MGDVD